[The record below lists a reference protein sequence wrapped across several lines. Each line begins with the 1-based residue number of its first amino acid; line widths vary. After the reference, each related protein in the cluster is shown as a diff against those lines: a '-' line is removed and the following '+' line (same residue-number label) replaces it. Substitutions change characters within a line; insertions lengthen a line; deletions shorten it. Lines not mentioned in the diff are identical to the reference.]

1 MHGFSYRHKAKGL
14 CVVWQQSPTFFGPG
28 IGFMEDEFSTGGGGG
43 GGGGGGSGGN
53 GSDGKWQMKLRVLAS
68 CSRVL
73 CGLVLNRQRT
83 AQTLGPREWGLL
95 LWWTELWT

>member
-1 MHGFSYRHKAKGL
+1 
-14 CVVWQQSPTFFGPG
+14 
-28 IGFMEDEFSTGGGGG
+28 
-43 GGGGGGSGGN
+43 
-53 GSDGKWQMKLRVLAS
+53 MKLRVLAS

-73 CGLVLNRQRT
+73 CGLVLNRQQT